1 MTRRELIEYYQTKLE
16 NPKLSPQ
23 SRKIAMATWGE
34 LKYTEVLERARR
46 APHRT
51 DGRADR
57 HTRPQ
62 RPPGPLE
69 PDLASGSGR
78 APREED
84 NPGHEGSKG
93 CTLEIAHSNAHGIPV
108 LYLEAADE

>member
-34 LKYTEVLERARR
+34 LKYTEVLERAHR
-46 APHRT
+46 AL
-51 DGRADR
+51 RARVEEDR

-84 NPGHEGSKG
+84 NPFPRKI
-93 CTLEIAHSNAHGIPV
+93 L
-108 LYLEAADE
+108 